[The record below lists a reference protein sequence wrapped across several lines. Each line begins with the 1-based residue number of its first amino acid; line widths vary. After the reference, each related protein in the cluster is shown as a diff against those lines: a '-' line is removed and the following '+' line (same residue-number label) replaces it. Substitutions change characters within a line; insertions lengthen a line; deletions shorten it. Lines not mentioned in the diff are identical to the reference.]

1 METKSA
7 STISFFSKEP
17 LVCPVCESKFY
28 KEELRTGRGR
38 LNAGE
43 LTEELRRL
51 YLPSQKYGEV
61 VPLIYTVTVCPQCYY
76 AAYLTDFNEIPANMI
91 EQAAEMSGNRK
102 SLVEPIF
109 DSLDFTGPRG
119 LKEGAAS
126 YLLAMSSYD
135 FFPDEKSP
143 VFKQG
148 LSALRAAWLFNTFH
162 EKFPGENYDYLAKIF
177 YRKAGF
183 LYNLAVEYD
192 GTGKQSLTEVGN
204 LGPDLDKNYGYDGV
218 LYMSALL
225 EYYYGTEEDE
235 EKRIKSL
242 ERART
247 TVARIFGMGKASKE
261 KPGSLLEKAKELHAA
276 IGEEIKRRTENE

>member
-1 METKSA
+1 MENESA
-7 STISFFSKEP
+7 NTISFFTKEP

-28 KEELRTGRGR
+28 REELRTGRGR

-51 YLPSQKYGEV
+51 YLPSKKYGEV
-61 VPLIYTVTVCPQCYY
+61 YPLVYPVTVCPQCLYS
-76 AAYLTDFNEIPANMI
+76 AYLIDFGDIPADQI
-91 EQAAEMSGNRK
+91 ELASTLTDKRK

-109 DSLDFTGPRG
+109 GSLDFTNPRG

-126 YLLAMSSYD
+126 YILAMSCYD
-135 FFPDEKSP
+135 LFPDEKSP

-148 LSALRAAWLFNTFH
+148 LSALRAAWLFNSLH

-204 LGPDLDKNYGYDGV
+204 LGPDLDKNYGYNGV
-218 LYMSALL
+218 LFISALL
-225 EYYYGTEEDE
+225 EYYYGTETDE
-235 EKRIKSL
+235 EKRLKAL

-247 TVARIFGMGKASKE
+247 TVVRIFGMGKSSKE
-261 KPGSLLEKAKELHAA
+261 KPGTLLEKAKELHAA
-276 IGEEIKRRTENE
+276 IGEEIKRRTEE

>member
-1 METKSA
+1 MESKSA
-7 STISFFSKEP
+7 NTISFFSKEP

-28 KEELRTGRGR
+28 REELRTGRGR

-61 VPLIYTVTVCPQCYY
+61 YPLVYPVVVCPQCLYS
-76 AAYLTDFNEIPANMI
+76 AYLTDFGDIASEQI
-91 EQAAEMSGNRK
+91 ELASTMTDKRK

-109 DSLDFTGPRG
+109 DSLDFSNPRG

-126 YLLAMSSYD
+126 YILAMSCYD
-135 FFPDEKSP
+135 LFPDEKSP

-148 LSALRAAWLFNTFH
+148 LSALRAAWLFNSLH

-218 LYMSALL
+218 LYISALL
-225 EYYYGTEEDE
+225 EYYYGSEADE
-235 EKRIKSL
+235 EKRIKAL

-247 TVARIFGMGKASKE
+247 TVARIFGMGKSSKE

-276 IGEEIKRRTENE
+276 IGEEIKRRTEE

>member
-1 METKSA
+1 MGNS
-7 STISFFSKEP
+7 SSNTISFFSKEP

-28 KEELRTGRGR
+28 REELRTGRGR

-51 YLPSQKYGEV
+51 YLPSRKYGEV
-61 VPLIYTVTVCPQCYY
+61 YPLIYPVVVCPQCFY
-76 AAYLTDFNEIPANMI
+76 AAYLTDFNEIPKDKVDELS
-91 EQAAEMSGNRK
+91 EQTDKRK
-102 SLVEPIF
+102 SLVGSILSE
-109 DSLDFTGPRG
+109 LDYTNSRS
-119 LKEGAAS
+119 LKEGVGA
-126 YLLAMSSYD
+126 YILAMTSYD

-148 LSALRAAWLFNTFH
+148 LSALRAAWLFNSFH
-162 EKFPGENYDYLAKIF
+162 EKYPGENYDYLAKIF

-192 GTGKQSLTEVGN
+192 GNGKQSLSEVGN

-218 LYMSALL
+218 LYISALL
-225 EYYYGTEEDE
+225 EYYYGSDTDD
-235 EKRIKSL
+235 EKRIKAL

-247 TVARIFGMGKASKE
+247 TVARIFGMGKSSKE
-261 KPGSLLEKAKELHAA
+261 KPGSLLEKAKELHTA
-276 IGEEIKRRTENE
+276 IGEEIKRRMEG